1 MKCCFKVSVVI
12 VIITA
17 GSLLSVA
24 AQAPKAA
31 VPKAATG
38 SVHATHQAAAEP
50 GKPLTADQRFKN
62 IQVLKGLPLD
72 DFMATM
78 GVMAASLGY
87 DCSECHMGAGTV
99 TVDWA
104 ADNPNKIMARQMV
117 TMMRTINKTNFGGR
131 QMVTCWSCHR
141 GRDRPLLTPT
151 LDNIY
156 GPVTQYM
163 DDVLTPAEGQ
173 PSPDD
178 ILGKYYQAIGGKEKV
193 SGLKSFAAKG
203 KSVGFGGF
211 GGGGSVEI
219 SAKFPDER
227 ATIMSFPASPDR
239 GHSIRTF
246 NGHEAWLETPL
257 TVLGSYQLTGGELD
271 GAKLD
276 AQLSFPGQ
284 IKEVLSDLRVS
295 LPTTIHDELGPAA
308 QSKESGTTASSQ
320 ERLVN
325 VVQGTGPRGSLATLY
340 FDAKSGLLVRIV
352 RSSKGAIGRVPTQI
366 DYSDYRDVNGVKLP
380 FHLLFSWLDG
390 RDEIQLTDVQTNV
403 PVDESKFGRPAP
415 MPPMPKGK

>member
-1 MKCCFKVSVVI
+1 MKCRFKVVAAVAGI
-12 VIITA
+12 AALTA
-17 GSLLSVA
+17 GSPLSVA

-31 VPKAATG
+31 TG
-38 SVHATHQAAAEP
+38 SVHQGHPMAAPA
-50 GKPLTADQRFKN
+50 KPQTADQVFKN
-62 IQVLKGLPLD
+62 IQVLKGIPVD
-72 DFMATM
+72 DFLATM
-78 GVMAASLGY
+78 GIMSASLGY
-87 DCSECHMGAGTV
+87 DCSECHIGAGTV

-104 ADNPNKIMARQMV
+104 ADTPNKIMARTMV

-141 GRDRPLLTPT
+141 GRDRPVTTPT

-156 GPVTQYM
+156 GPVIQYM
-163 DDVLTPAEGQ
+163 DDILTAQPGQ
-173 PSPDD
+173 ASADE
-178 ILGKYYQAIGGKEKV
+178 ILAKYYQAIGGKDRV
-193 SGLKSFAAKG
+193 AGVKSFVEKG

-219 SAKFPDER
+219 FAKFPDQR

-246 NGHEAWLETPL
+246 NGKDGWIVTPL
-257 TVLGSYQLTGGELD
+257 TVLKDYQLLGGELD

-276 AQLSFPGQ
+276 AELSFPAQ
-284 IKEVLSDLRVS
+284 IKEVLSDLRVG
-295 LPTTIHDELGPAA
+295 LQTTIHDEQGPDS
-308 QSKESGTTASSQ
+308 QSKESGTAASAQ

-325 VVQGTGPRGSLATLY
+325 VVQGNGPRGSLETLY
-340 FDAKSGLLVRIV
+340 FDAKSGLLVRTV
-352 RSSKGAIGRVPTQI
+352 RLCKGAIGRMPTQI
-366 DYSDYRDVNGVKLP
+366 DYSDYRDVNGIKMP
-380 FHLLFSWLDG
+380 FRVLFSWLDG
-390 RDEIQLTDVQTNV
+390 RDEIQLSDVQINV